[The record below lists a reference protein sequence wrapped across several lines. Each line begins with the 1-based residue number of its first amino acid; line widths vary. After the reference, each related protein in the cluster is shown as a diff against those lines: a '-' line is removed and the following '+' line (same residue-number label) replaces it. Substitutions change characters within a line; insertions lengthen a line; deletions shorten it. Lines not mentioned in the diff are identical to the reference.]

1 MGIRQ
6 GFMLVVPLSAGLP
19 CDARAEVGPWNSLRG
34 LHPLRSLNHGQSD
47 VDACCARPPQHSASQ
62 HQQGAPPNTHPALFS
77 PRWWRGTAVIGVGP
91 PAVSLLDKPKHDRC
105 KRNPRWH
112 ATNCN
117 RATPPAGRIR
127 DSAVAGG
134 ATSGASRS
142 AGRGGLPLAQQGVG
156 EDCLS
161 CRRTASSAAAR
172 RGRAPQSSPPQR
184 GRPPP

>member
-1 MGIRQ
+1 
-6 GFMLVVPLSAGLP
+6 MLVVPLSAGLP

-34 LHPLRSLNHGQSD
+34 LHPLRSNNHGQSD

-142 AGRGGLPLAQQGVG
+142 AGHGGLPLALARG
-156 EDCLS
+156 
-161 CRRTASSAAAR
+161 R
-172 RGRAPQSSPPQR
+172 RGLFELPKDSEFRSRPPWPSTERSPPQR
-184 GRPPP
+184 GGPPP